1 MKTCDNCGGLYAV
14 SSDYQQGETV
24 SIAGKLCRCPIPLNI
39 QKLNHGESPSQLDR
53 IEDQLVGITAR
64 ARLIEG
70 KLDKLLQ
77 PLYVGIDWANGPDLS
92 AENRIRL
99 HSEHKEDKQG

>member
-1 MKTCDNCGGLYAV
+1 MLTMHYCAAIPSN
-14 SSDYQQGETV
+14 SSDGCQPYDSRGQ
-24 SIAGKLCRCPIPLNI
+24 LN
-39 QKLNHGESPSQLDR
+39 R

-77 PLYVGIDWANGPDLS
+77 PLYVGIDWASGPDSS
-92 AENRIRL
+92 AENRVRL
-99 HSEHKEDKQG
+99 HSEHKEGKQ